1 MSTITAEHSAAEA
14 ADRLVAAL
22 PLTRPLTA
30 RRVGVLPQEALEI
43 EGVSAQLVGSPSASL
58 LLMLVDTTALELAGG
73 DTVSTAD
80 LLLPALEAAAG
91 AIGRGAVSLAGADRS
106 VLDGP
111 MASRFELLDGQ
122 TAVGWFAVRVESEA
136 ASLDF
141 DVLSKI
147 GRINDVEMALSV
159 VLGRTRRQVREVL
172 SLEPGSVVELDR
184 AAGEPAELLVNGHL
198 VAMGEVVVVNQHY
211 AVRVTRILDA
221 PGETD

>member
-1 MSTITAEHSAAEA
+1 MSTITAEHAAVEA

-22 PLTRPLTA
+22 PMTRPLVA
-30 RRVGVLPQEALEI
+30 RRVGVLPQQAQEI
-43 EGVSAQLVGSPSASL
+43 EGVSAHLVGSPSANL
-58 LLMLVDTTALELAGG
+58 LLLLVDTAALELAGG
-73 DTVSTAD
+73 ETVSTAD

-91 AIGRGAVSLAGADRS
+91 SIGRGAVSLAGADRS
-106 VLDGP
+106 ALDGP
-111 MASRFELLDGQ
+111 MASRFELLDGDR
-122 TAVGWFAVRVESEA
+122 TVGWFAVRIDAEPTA
-136 ASLDF
+136 LDF

-159 VLGRTRRQVREVL
+159 VLGRTRKQVREVL

-221 PGETD
+221 PGDDD